1 MSSGKRY
8 KFNGSEIQIL
18 SSYDESPGDMAVSAI
33 SQTNPAV
40 ATVDSTTIL
49 GATGDIGVIRL
60 SSVEGMTD
68 VDDGTYIVQVASGT
82 TLTMLGVDATDYD
95 AFTGTALAFP
105 GVFQTW
111 CEPTSLN
118 RQGDAAPEIDATT
131 VCSTFQ
137 EFERGL
143 IGFGNV
149 TIDFNFAPKTSVQLA
164 IAEFELS
171 GDITAIR
178 YALPNNGGERIVQG
192 FISQTSEQGSNGTL
206 WTGSLNFRS
215 TGAPVTVVD

>member
-1 MSSGKRY
+1 MT
-8 KFNGSEIQIL
+8 GSAMGE
-18 SSYDESPGDMAVSAI
+18 PG
-33 SQTNPAV
+33 NF
-40 ATVDSTTIL
+40 
-49 GATGDIGVIRL
+49 
-60 SSVEGMTD
+60 E
-68 VDDGTYIVQVASGT
+68 
-82 TLTMLGVDATDYD
+82 
-95 AFTGTALAFP
+95 
-105 GVFQTW
+105 TW

-149 TIDFNFAPKTSVQLA
+149 TIDFHFAPKTSVQQA
-164 IAEFELS
+164 IAAFELS
-171 GDITAIR
+171 GDITALR

-192 FISQTSEQGSNGTL
+192 FISQTGEQGANGTL
-206 WTGSLNFRS
+206 WTGSLTFRS